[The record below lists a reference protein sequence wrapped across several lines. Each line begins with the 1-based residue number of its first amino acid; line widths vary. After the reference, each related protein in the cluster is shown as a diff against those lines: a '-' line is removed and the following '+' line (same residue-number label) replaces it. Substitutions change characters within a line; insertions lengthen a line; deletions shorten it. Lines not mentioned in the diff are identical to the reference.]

1 MKMLRIRNITKHF
14 GGVAAVDDFSY
25 RVERGV
31 ILGLIGP
38 NGAGKSTLI
47 NLISG
52 LEKSDSG
59 EILFK
64 GENITNK
71 RPYEIAHRGIGR
83 TFQITRVFQG
93 LSVLQNVCV
102 PRLWRAEGL
111 KGIKEEALEVL
122 RFFDLVHMKDEMA
135 SNLSGGQQK
144 LLELA
149 RISVMDP
156 ELLLLDEPFYGI
168 HPKIKKEI
176 LDRVVSL
183 NEMGKTF
190 AIISHDVPSIMTICR
205 NIVVMSSGRLI
216 AEGPPEK
223 ICSDQSVIEAY
234 LGV

>member
-1 MKMLRIRNITKHF
+1 
-14 GGVAAVDDFSY
+14 
-25 RVERGV
+25 
-31 ILGLIGP
+31 
-38 NGAGKSTLI
+38 
-47 NLISG
+47 
-52 LEKSDSG
+52 
-59 EILFK
+59 
-64 GENITNK
+64 
-71 RPYEIAHRGIGR
+71 
-83 TFQITRVFQG
+83 
-93 LSVLQNVCV
+93 
-102 PRLWRAEGL
+102 
-111 KGIKEEALEVL
+111 
-122 RFFDLVHMKDEMA
+122 MKDEMA

-205 NIVVMSSGRLI
+205 NIVVMSSGKLI